1 MQTSLLILA
10 TGLTA
15 LIISTVIFCRKS
27 ACLRHWVRAS
37 GLVVELI
44 PKTKDDGDRRI
55 VVFSPR
61 VSFCLASGESVEFVS
76 SYSSRPAIAEVG
88 QTVRVLYDPANPQAA
103 MIDSFL
109 FRHMVEF
116 LLLSVGLALLMA
128 FAYERYA
135 A

>member
-1 MQTSLLILA
+1 MQTSLFMLA

-15 LIISTVIFCRKS
+15 LVASTVIFYRKL
-27 ACLRHWVRAS
+27 ARLRHWVRAS

-44 PKTKDDGDRRI
+44 PKAKDDGDRRI

-76 SYSSRPAIAEVG
+76 AHSSTPAIAEVG
-88 QTVRVLYDPANPQAA
+88 QTVRVLYDPANPQEAL
-103 MIDSFL
+103 IDSFL
-109 FRHMVEF
+109 FRHMVEI
-116 LLLSVGLALLMA
+116 LLLSVGLVFLVI
-128 FAYERYA
+128 FVYERYA